1 MNLEGFE
8 IIKDFPNYM
17 INKKGDVYSLN
28 RKRLL
33 YPSQDKDGYF
43 RVGLSKNGKVKHC
56 RINRLI
62 MLQFHPIDTPEKY
75 VVNHIDG
82 NKQNNDINNLEWCTP
97 YENFLHAI
105 KTGLYNPQG
114 ESNNRAKLSNKDVS
128 EIRRLYKEGHRIADI
143 QKIYNMVTWE
153 NIKFIVTYQTFK
165 NQ

>member
-82 NKQNNDINNLEWCTP
+82 NKQNNDILLLYIPLSSPPP
-97 YENFLHAI
+97 YPPSPSFL
-105 KTGLYNPQG
+105 L
-114 ESNNRAKLSNKDVS
+114 
-128 EIRRLYKEGHRIADI
+128 
-143 QKIYNMVTWE
+143 
-153 NIKFIVTYQTFK
+153 NIKHF
-165 NQ
+165 